1 MGSFNLDLLKRYM
14 KGAYKD
20 ISTIVETGTCQGVGT
35 EAMARVFD
43 RVYTIELDES
53 LHLRAQERLASMGF
67 ENITYLQGDSAERLR
82 ELVGELEEPAVFF
95 LDAHWSGDASV
106 DWDSSAWKG
115 FRFDTAHT
123 GGGQEPSGPQ
133 QVPLDREFDII
144 ARHFPH
150 RCIVYVDDLDKF
162 DKRGQG
168 LKGKCFEGED
178 WSHLS
183 LDALKA
189 TLGDR
194 VDGWNIKRS
203 QLVVRVKPSA

>member
-1 MGSFNLDLLKRYM
+1 MGSFNLKLLRRFM
-14 KGAYKD
+14 KGDYKD
-20 ISTIVETGTCQGVGT
+20 ISTIVETGTCLGKGT
-35 EAMARVFD
+35 EAMAQVFD
-43 RVYTIELDES
+43 QVYTIELDQELHQKAQDRLGS
-53 LHLRAQERLASMGF
+53 LGF
-67 ENITYLQGDSAERLR
+67 DNITYLQGDSAERLR
-82 ELVGELEEPAVFF
+82 ELVGELEGPAVFF

-106 DWDSSAWKG
+106 DWDSSTWKG

-123 GGGQEPSGPQ
+123 GQGDTPSGPQ
-133 QVPLDREFDII
+133 QVPLDREFAII
-144 ARHFPH
+144 AQHFPH

-162 DKRGQG
+162 GRDGQG
-168 LKGKCFEGED
+168 LKGKCFSGED